1 MPKRFRNVNSPGA
14 GAEGQPPR
22 KKFRGEEET
31 MVVEQDRTGA
41 NRGKRRGAMSK
52 RQRYGKRSLAEAG
65 MGEQG
70 RSFKMPKGEEE
81 TMVVEQDRTE
91 AGAMPGDEQRV
102 RNKGGLPDP
111 LRRMF
116 AARNVIVAGETH
128 GDPQTAEI
136 EAKLL
141 PALKVG
147 VSYEGDTIKAP
158 GVNVTPDPPAYRL
171 LYYLEDFYELL
182 HARMR
187 NHRNP
192 ASRGYYDGQM
202 NAGYERYLREFT
214 KNYKPEAIEES
225 LEYEGEKLRITYD
238 RLSEFR
244 TILFETLE
252 LIDRSKGAPGVYNE
266 PLIQKNARDLDGL
279 FNDLKKKSRNS
290 PNEPVM
296 RKLRSTMMYQ
306 ALKKD
311 LADGVG
317 KRVYKVGNNH
327 IDDIRAQFGNPAW
340 VIDEA
345 QYKRMLLP
353 LNAKNNKGLTAFE
366 S

>member
-1 MPKRFRNVNSPGA
+1 MRRKIEED
-14 GAEGQPPR
+14 EGPS
-22 KKFRGEEET
+22 KSNKSEEDEGPS
-31 MVVEQDRTGA
+31 VR
-41 NRGKRRGAMSK
+41 SK
-52 RQRYGKRSLAEAG
+52 RKRLGESEEDEGPSVRSKRKRLGEGEKGKVSLH
-65 MGEQG
+65 GEKDKVSLQ
-70 RSFKMPKGEEE
+70 SEKDKVSLQSEKDKVSPKSGK
-81 TMVVEQDRTE
+81 VVL
-91 AGAMPGDEQRV
+91 DEV
-102 RNKGGLPDP
+102 EGGLRVQ
-111 LRRMF
+111 LQRMF
-116 AARNVIVAGETH
+116 AERNVIVAGETH

-182 HARMR
+182 HTRML
-187 NHRNP
+187 NHGKL
-192 ASRGYYDGQM
+192 ASRQLYDGQM
-202 NAGYERYLREFT
+202 DVIYNRYVKEFG
-214 KNYKPEAIEES
+214 NYSQPAIERS
-225 LEYEGEKLRITYD
+225 LYYEGEALAITYD
-238 RLSEFR
+238 RLDKFKN
-244 TILFETLE
+244 ILFDTLNLFDNSPDDPLVYRNK
-252 LIDRSKGAPGVYNE
+252 LIRDNG
-266 PLIQKNARDLDGL
+266 RDLDKL
-279 FNDLKKKSRNS
+279 FDTLKKKSGNS
-290 PNEPVM
+290 PTEPVM

-327 IDDIRAQFGNPAW
+327 VADIRAQFGNPSW

-353 LNAKNNKGLTAFE
+353 LNAKNNKGLTAF
-366 S
+366 